1 MKRKLIGGLLAA
13 AMIFNLSMSMVP
25 ARQAEAAEN
34 PNLAL
39 NKTVTA
45 SSFEVE
51 RTNAEKAVD
60 GDLDTRW
67 GTAEN
72 KAVDEWIEIDLGEA
86 QNIKQIN
93 INFERTDANQ
103 NILGYKVEL
112 KNDGDY
118 EQVHIKN
125 ERAKQKEV
133 IQLETA
139 KQARYVK
146 VTILDANGGLNPVW
160 ENVSIAELEVYS
172 ELIEEADATPDTNH
186 MSNAT
191 VTASTNE
198 VAALSPDKVK
208 DGKFG
213 RQDRWASTDADSDK
227 WLNSE
232 FAGLTSVKEIHI
244 YLFTRDVAPMPSNV
258 QSFDIK
264 YTDKDGNEQLLKSI
278 TNEVKDDGFET
289 DLRIRL
295 DEAVEAK
302 SIKLCNFVVK
312 GNQYP
317 GVSVV
322 ELEVY
327 SNDQEEQVTLDSVVK
342 ALEEKN
348 DLTIEDALP
357 TAEELG
363 VPEGYTVKFNC
374 ADYEQLVVKGEDDE
388 ISITR
393 PLTNKTVQISYTV
406 TEDAT
411 DESTKVTA
419 DIPHTVKGMNEQA
432 EDKNAKPVIIPEI
445 AEWYSDST
453 AKLAVSDITK
463 VRYDDASLETVV
475 NEFVADYEDFTG
487 VKLTSEQGKEAK
499 NAFNF
504 SIDASD
510 KQLGEEGYTMD
521 IQDDRVLV
529 KSESITGN
537 MYGMQTILQMYK
549 QDTDGFAVGQMRDYP
564 RFETRGFLFDVAR
577 KPVSME
583 MIKEVSRTMRYYK
596 MNDYQVHLSDNY
608 IFLEQYGK
616 GDQENEAFKAYEAF
630 RLESG
635 LTNEAGKSP
644 TAQDYSISKADFREF
659 IQSERALGMKIVP
672 EIDVPAHSTSF
683 TKIWPELMVANK
695 VSPLN
700 GNRPLVDHLDV
711 SKPETVAKIKEIFDD
726 YTKGSNPTF
735 DSETTVHIGAD
746 EFLANYTAYREF
758 VNAIVPHV
766 KETNPTVRMWGGLT
780 WIDDGK
786 TEIIPEAIENVEM
799 NLWSKDWADG
809 KQMYDMGYK
818 LINTIDSYGYMVP
831 DGNMGRGSYKDLLN
845 VNGVFNN
852 FAPNLLS
859 TRNGWQYVPSGDDQM
874 MGAAFAI
881 WSDNIDKSASG
892 LTESDLYWRFFDAMP
907 FYAEKT
913 WAATGKEK
921 ESAANLTA
929 LAAKMGTGPR
939 TNPYYQEDKT
949 GSDYESYDFNKG
961 NGLADGSENSR
972 DLSLDGST
980 AKVENNAL
988 AIGGENSYATSPIEV
1003 LGNGNELSFDITL
1016 SDIAKPGDIIFEEDA
1031 AYGTHDIRIME
1042 DGKLGFT
1049 RELYNYYFDYE
1060 LPVGKK
1066 VNVKITVDQQV
1077 TKLYVDGEF
1086 VANATGKFI
1095 HNDIVKKENITA
1107 ATFALPLER
1116 IGSKTNA
1123 IDAVIDNV
1131 VVSEIGEAED
1141 TYNKAKWKGTATSE
1155 NALYDGIEGPIE
1167 LAFDNNPKTHWHTDW
1182 QQGTGQ
1188 LDGTNSFEAEID
1200 FRQKYTINEF
1210 SFTPRTDTASGR
1222 VTKADLYIKASEDG
1236 EWKKVAADQTFA
1248 ADGSKKTFMFDV
1260 QEVQF
1265 VKFVAKDVEP
1275 YKNEKYVAV
1284 SEFDIADTSKLTYSV
1299 YVKAEEGGTVAGGKE
1314 AAMGEEVTV
1323 TATPNA
1329 KYHFVGWYDAL
1340 DQEVSTEAE
1349 YTFTVTGHTSLI
1361 AKFEQDPI
1369 VTHTVSV
1376 DVNDTAMGTA
1386 AMDKTDGVY
1395 EEGTNASVTATANDG
1410 YEFVNWTD
1418 AGGNAVSTSNPYA
1431 FEVTA
1436 DTALTAN
1443 FKVKE
1448 VTPDPDEPTA
1458 EEVLKD
1464 IIAKGLIQD
1473 TLEADTKEFALP
1485 EVPEGFKISI
1495 TKVNPEGIIGL
1506 DGKVTTPE
1514 KDTEIVVTITVTDAD
1529 GNEASADVC
1538 VKAEGKSNPKQ
1549 PEIIEGNN
1557 GVFEEGSNKPLE
1569 FRADIEIKNFKEVR
1583 VDGKVV
1589 DPSNYDVKEGSTI
1602 IIFKD
1607 SYLKTLAVG
1616 EHTISIVANDGKAAE
1631 GKFTVKAKTDSDN
1644 VDKSKL
1650 EKFYNECLAYYK
1662 EANHSEANWKA
1673 YQTAL
1678 TEVKAVLDNP
1688 KATEKDVQKALNGLV
1703 DITKKMNKELENP
1716 TDVPKEPKPDS
1727 NGGKDTVKTG
1737 DATPIMM
1744 WTVLLAASGMVLVM
1758 RRKRVR

>member
-45 SSFEVE
+45 SGFEVAS
-51 RTNAEKAVD
+51 TAPEKAVD
-60 GDLDTRW
+60 GDMATRW
-67 GTAEN
+67 GTAQN
-72 KAVDEWIEIDLGEA
+72 QAANEWIEIDLDGA
-86 QNIKQIN
+86 QTVRQIN

-112 KNDGDY
+112 KENDMY
-118 EQVHIKN
+118 TEVYKK
-125 ERAKQKEV
+125 EEKAKQKEV
-133 IQLETA
+133 IQLEEA
-139 KQARYVK
+139 HQATHVK
-146 VTILDANGGLNPVW
+146 VTVLEADGGTMNWVNVGINEIEVYGELIEEAEATPDKNHMLTATVTASSSEVASLSPDKVKDGNFERTGRWASDYENPTTNIWLKSTFSELTLVKEIKLYLFARDVAPSPSNVERFGIKYTDKDGNEQIINAEYENAAEGQGYATDVRILLDEAVEARDLTLYNFVANAANYN
-160 ENVSIAELEVYS
+160 NVSIAELEVYS
-172 ELIEEADATPDTNH
+172 
-186 MSNAT
+186 
-191 VTASTNE
+191 
-198 VAALSPDKVK
+198 
-208 DGKFG
+208 
-213 RQDRWASTDADSDK
+213 
-227 WLNSE
+227 
-232 FAGLTSVKEIHI
+232 
-244 YLFTRDVAPMPSNV
+244 
-258 QSFDIK
+258 
-264 YTDKDGNEQLLKSI
+264 NEQTKP
-278 TNEVKDDGFET
+278 
-289 DLRIRL
+289 
-295 DEAVEAK
+295 AA
-302 SIKLCNFVVK
+302 
-312 GNQYP
+312 
-317 GVSVV
+317 
-322 ELEVY
+322 
-327 SNDQEEQVTLDSVVK
+327 TLASVVK
-342 ALEEKN
+342 DLEALEPVIEK
-348 DLTIEDALP
+348 DAETLTLP
-357 TAEELG
+357 E
-363 VPEGYTVKFNC
+363 VPEGYTVEFNC
-374 ADYEQLVVKGEDDE
+374 ADYEQLVVKDGED
-388 ISITR
+388 ITVKH
-393 PLTNKTVQISYTV
+393 PLTDKIVQISYIV
-406 TEDAT
+406 TEE
-411 DESTKVTA
+411 ESGETKATA

-635 LTNEAGKSP
+635 LTNEAGESP

-659 IQSERALGMKIVP
+659 IQSERELGMKIVP

-683 TKIWPELMVANK
+683 TKIWPELMVVNK

-700 GNRPLVDHLDV
+700 ANRPLVDHFDV
-711 SKPETVAKIKEIFDD
+711 SKPETIAKIKEIFDD
-726 YTKGSNPTF
+726 YTKGDTPTF

-746 EFLANYTAYREF
+746 EFLANYKAYREF
-758 VNAIVPHV
+758 VNELVPYV
-766 KETNPTVRMWGGLT
+766 KATNTVRMWGGLT

-786 TEIIPEAIENVEM
+786 TEIIPEAVENVEM
-799 NLWSKDWADG
+799 NLWSRDWADG
-809 KQMYDMGYK
+809 QQMYDMGYK

-831 DGNMGRGSYKDLLN
+831 NGNMGRGSYQDLLN
-845 VNGVFNN
+845 ITGVFNN
-852 FAPNLLS
+852 FEPNLLS
-859 TRNGWQYVPSGDDQM
+859 TGQGWKYVPSGDEQM
-874 MGAAFAI
+874 LGAAFAI

-921 ESAANLTA
+921 GTAANLTA
-929 LAAKMGTGPR
+929 LAAEQGTGPR
-939 TNPYYQEDKT
+939 TNPYYQEEKKGT
-949 GSDYESYDFNKG
+949 DYESYDFN
-961 NGLADGSENSR
+961 NGLEDGSENNR
-972 DLSLDGST
+972 DLKLAEEST
-980 AKVENNAL
+980 AEIKDNAL
-988 AIGGENSYATSPIEV
+988 TLGGENSYAASPIEV

-1016 SDIAKPGDIIFEEDA
+1016 TDMAKPGEILFEADA
-1031 AYGTHDIRIME
+1031 PYGTHDIRIME

-1060 LPVGKK
+1060 LPVGKT
-1066 VNVKITVDQQV
+1066 VNIKIAVDQQV

-1095 HNDIVKKENITA
+1095 HNDIEKKTGISN

-1131 VVSEIGEAED
+1131 VVSASGEAED
-1141 TYNKAKWKGTATSE
+1141 VYNKAGWTGEANTETVYNDVEGT
-1155 NALYDGIEGPIE
+1155 IE
-1167 LAFDNNPKTHWHTDW
+1167 LAFDNNPTSRWHSNWQGATDKL
-1182 QQGTGQ
+1182 TGE
-1188 LDGTNSFEAEID
+1188 NEFWAELN
-1200 FRQKYTINEF
+1200 FGQKYTINQF
-1210 SFTPRTDTASGR
+1210 SFTPRTDTASGQ
-1222 VTKADLYIKASEDG
+1222 VTKADLYIKANADD
-1236 EWKKVAADQTFA
+1236 EWIKVADNQVFA
-1248 ADGSKKTFMFDV
+1248 ADGSKKVFMFDE

-1265 VKFVAKDVEP
+1265 VKFVAKESNDGW
-1275 YKNEKYVAV
+1275 VAV
-1284 SEFDIADTSKLTYSV
+1284 SEFDIANKPVSTYTV
-1299 YVKAEEGGTVAGGKE
+1299 YVEAGDGGKVSGGMDVP
-1314 AAMGEEVTV
+1314 AGQEVTV

-1329 KYHFVGWYDAL
+1329 KYHFVGWYNAL
-1340 DQEVSTEAE
+1340 DQEVSTAAE
-1349 YTFTVTGHTSLI
+1349 YTFTVSGNTALY
-1361 AKFEQDPI
+1361 AKFEQDPV
-1369 VTHTVSV
+1369 VTHTVSAY
-1376 DVNDTAMGTA
+1376 VNDTTMGTA
-1386 AMDKTDGVY
+1386 VTDKADGIY
-1395 EEGTNASVTATANDG
+1395 EEGANASVTATANEG
-1410 YEFVNWTD
+1410 HEFVNWTD
-1418 AGGNAVSTSNPYA
+1418 AEGNEVSTSNPYA

-1458 EEVLKD
+1458 EEVLEK
-1464 IIAKGLIQD
+1464 IIADNLIPD
-1473 TLEADTKEFALP
+1473 TLKADAKELVLP
-1485 EVPEGFKISI
+1485 EVPEGYKISI
-1495 TKVNPEGIIGL
+1495 TKVNPEGVIGL

-1514 KDTEIVVTITVTDAD
+1514 KDTEVVVTITVTDAD
-1529 GNEASADVC
+1529 GNEASADVRIK
-1538 VKAEGKSNPKQ
+1538 VEGKSETEPDQ
-1549 PEIIEGNN
+1549 
-1557 GVFEEGSNKPLE
+1557 KPSKE
-1569 FRADIEIKNFKEVR
+1569 DIE
-1583 VDGKVV
+1583 KV
-1589 DPSNYDVKEGSTI
+1589 
-1602 IIFKD
+1602 
-1607 SYLKTLAVG
+1607 
-1616 EHTISIVANDGKAAE
+1616 
-1631 GKFTVKAKTDSDN
+1631 
-1644 VDKSKL
+1644 

-1662 EANHSEANWKA
+1662 EANHSADNWKK
-1673 YQTAL
+1673 YQDAL
-1678 TEVKAVLDNP
+1678 AKVKAALDNP
-1688 KATEKDVQKALNGLV
+1688 DVSKEELKNALDGLV
-1703 DITKKMNKELENP
+1703 SITEKMNKELKNP
-1716 TDVPKEPKPDS
+1716 SDVPEKPVVPGQD
-1727 NGGKDTVKTG
+1727 NKKDTVKTG
-1737 DATPIMM
+1737 DTSPIMM
-1744 WTVLLAASGMVLVM
+1744 WAVLLAASGMVLVV